1 MVKHPSLTPAFGGL
15 RRYYHSHPL
24 HPQTMKNYNNDKNRR
39 PHFSGFWRKIWA
51 EKRPQMQAH
60 LDALNSKKMLKAD
73 ERVKQVKAIAHL
85 LPTEPMSATRLR
97 DQVAENW
104 NEVYGEDF
112 TSKQA
117 WCLVRLCI
125 KRGLFTKGAD
135 GLYSTSDLPSV

>member
-1 MVKHPSLTPAFGGL
+1 
-15 RRYYHSHPL
+15 
-24 HPQTMKNYNNDKNRR
+24 MKNYNNDKKRR

-60 LDALNSKKMLKAD
+60 LDSLNAQKVLKAD

-97 DQVAENW
+97 DNVAENW
-104 NEVYGEDF
+104 NDVYGEDF

-125 KRGLFTKGAD
+125 KRGLFKRGAD
-135 GLYSTSDLPSV
+135 GLYSISDLQSP

>member
-1 MVKHPSLTPAFGGL
+1 
-15 RRYYHSHPL
+15 
-24 HPQTMKNYNNDKNRR
+24 
-39 PHFSGFWRKIWA
+39 
-51 EKRPQMQAH
+51 MQAH
-60 LDALNSKKMLKAD
+60 LDALNAKKMLKAD